1 MAAVLRSI
9 FGFPLC
15 CFPCLGKAKKNPV
28 SQASAGIGDLCGSS
42 GAEEKCPL
50 FKIFDGSSSRLVYIY
65 QNDHA
70 NHLHLKKRIS
80 LNKSLVFLLFYKDLR
95 LQFAT
100 MVYSLASFDLY

>member
-50 FKIFDGSSSRLVYIY
+50 LIENHF
-65 QNDHA
+65 ND
-70 NHLHLKKRIS
+70 LKPPLQFQKKRIIY
-80 LNKSLVFLLFYKDLR
+80 FLK
-95 LQFAT
+95 
-100 MVYSLASFDLY
+100 

>member
-50 FKIFDGSSSRLVYIY
+50 FKIFDGSSSSASGQRKTPTG
-65 QNDHA
+65 
-70 NHLHLKKRIS
+70 KKKTSIRD
-80 LNKSLVFLLFYKDLR
+80 V
-95 LQFAT
+95 
-100 MVYSLASFDLY
+100 

>member
-28 SQASAGIGDLCGSS
+28 SQAGAGIGDLCGSS

-65 QNDHA
+65 QHDHA
-70 NHLHLKKRIS
+70 NHLHLKKGFI
-80 LNKSLVFLLFYKDLR
+80 N
-95 LQFAT
+95 
-100 MVYSLASFDLY
+100 